1 MLQGYCN
8 GDRPAAQEA
17 GADLHISPG
26 LAKTIGTSDKEVIPV
41 RIRILIAAALAAA
54 ALTAAVSASA
64 FVSDREERSPAVL
77 DVVKNGMAAQ
87 SIDFQS
93 SDFVVEGEGALDAIV
108 VTQLPEEGV
117 LTVGGQMVGEGDV
130 IAMSAVNGLRFTPA
144 SGSEATEAG
153 FRFQPLFADGG
164 QGEEAGVEL
173 HLLSE
178 ANGAP
183 VAENLELTTYKDVA
197 VTDRFSAVD
206 PEGDL
211 LTYRLV
217 KKPARGSVTIGEDGQ
232 FVYTPYENK
241 TGKDSFTYIAMDTVG
256 NASDP
261 ATVKVKI
268 EKPDTKVTYADLDGH
283 PAHKAAIRLAEE
295 GVFVGECMG
304 GAYFFQPDAAITR
317 SEFVAMAMNAAGVE
331 SLDGVSRTG
340 FADDESIPTW
350 AKPYVSSALKCGLVQ
365 GTTDEEGRVVF
376 RADDSITT
384 AEAAVLLDR
393 VLSVTDVD
401 AQTFAADAPAWA
413 AQSAANLSTCG
424 VLPADAGLSET
435 LTRGEAAELLC
446 AALDLM
452 DSRDTGWF

>member
-1 MLQGYCN
+1 M
-8 GDRPAAQEA
+8 
-17 GADLHISPG
+17 
-26 LAKTIGTSDKEVIPV
+26 KT
-41 RIRILIAAALAAA
+41 RILIAAALVA
-54 ALTAAVSASA
+54 ALFTAALPASA
-64 FVSDREERSPAVL
+64 LFLDQEEDNPMVL
-77 DVVKNGMAAQ
+77 DVVKNGMSTQTIA
-87 SIDFQS
+87 FQA
-93 SDFVVEGEGALDAIV
+93 SDFVVEGEGALNAIV
-108 VTQLPEEGV
+108 VTGLPDPAAGF
-117 LTVGGQMVGEGDV
+117 LTVGDQRVGEGDV
-130 IAMSAVNGLRFTPA
+130 IAMTAVDGLRFTPSA
-144 SGSEATEAG
+144 APIVLETG
-153 FRFQPLFADGG
+153 FTFQPLFAGG
-164 QGEEAGVEL
+164 EPGQETGVEL
-173 HLLSE
+173 HLLTQ

-183 VAENLELTTYKDVA
+183 VAEHLELTTYKNVA
-197 VTDRFSAVD
+197 ITDRFSAVD

-217 KKPARGSVTIGEDGQ
+217 KKPARGSVTIEEDGR

-268 EKPDTKVTYADLDGH
+268 EKPDTKVTYADLSGH

-304 GAYFFQPDAAITR
+304 GEYFFQPDAAVTR
-317 SEFVAMAMNAAGVE
+317 GEFVAMAMNAAGVE
-331 SLDGVSRTG
+331 SLEGVSRTG

-401 AQTFAADAPAWA
+401 AQTFAAGAPAWA

-424 VLPADAGLSET
+424 VLPAEAGLTET
-435 LTRGEAAELLC
+435 LTRGEAAQLLC
-446 AALDLM
+446 AALDLL

>member
-1 MLQGYCN
+1 M
-8 GDRPAAQEA
+8 
-17 GADLHISPG
+17 
-26 LAKTIGTSDKEVIPV
+26 KT
-41 RIRILIAAALAAA
+41 RILTAAALAAA
-54 ALTAAVSASA
+54 LLTAALPASA
-64 FVSDREERSPAVL
+64 LFLDQEETSPTVL
-77 DVVKNGMAAQ
+77 DVVKNGMATETIA
-87 SIDFQS
+87 FQS

-108 VTQLPEEGV
+108 ITRLPEEGV
-117 LTVGGQMVGEGDV
+117 LTVGGQMVGAGDV
-130 IAMSAVNGLRFTPA
+130 IAMTAVDGLRFTPSVTPTA
-144 SGSEATEAG
+144 LETSFT
-153 FRFQPLFADGG
+153 FQPLFADGEPG
-164 QGEEAGVEL
+164 QEAGVEL
-173 HLLSE
+173 HLLTE

-183 VAENLELTTYKDVA
+183 VAENLELSTYKNVA

-217 KKPARGSVTIGEDGQ
+217 KKPARGAVTIGEDGQ

-268 EKPDTKVTYADLDGH
+268 EKPDTKVTYADLSGH

-295 GVFVGECMG
+295 GIFVGECMG
-304 GAYFFQPDAAITR
+304 GEYFFQPDVAVTR
-317 SEFVAMAMNAAGVE
+317 SEFVAMAMNAAGVA

-365 GTTDEEGRVVF
+365 GITDDEGRVVF

-424 VLPADAGLSET
+424 VLPAEAGLTDT
-435 LTRGEAAELLC
+435 LTRGEAAQLLC
-446 AALDLM
+446 AALDLL

>member
-1 MLQGYCN
+1 M
-8 GDRPAAQEA
+8 
-17 GADLHISPG
+17 
-26 LAKTIGTSDKEVIPV
+26 KT
-41 RIRILIAAALAAA
+41 RILLATALAAA
-54 ALTAAVSASA
+54 LLTAALPASA
-64 FVSDREERSPAVL
+64 LFLDQEATQPAVL
-77 DVVKNGMAAQ
+77 DVVKNGMATETIA
-87 SIDFQS
+87 FQS

-108 VTQLPEEGV
+108 ITDLPDAAAGM
-117 LTVGGQMVGEGDV
+117 LTVGDQMVGEGDV
-130 IAMSAVNGLRFTPA
+130 IAMLAVDGLRFTP
-144 SGSEATEAG
+144 SLLTELTEAS
-153 FRFQPLFADGG
+153 FRFQPLFAGG
-164 QGEEAGVEL
+164 EPGVEAGVEL
-173 HLLSE
+173 HLLSQ

-183 VAENLELTTYKDVA
+183 VAENLELSTYKNVA

-217 KKPARGSVTIGEDGQ
+217 KKPARGAVTIGEDGQ

-268 EKPDTKVTYADLDGH
+268 EKPDTKVTYADLSGH

-304 GAYFFQPDAAITR
+304 GEYFFQPDAAVTR

-331 SLDGVSRTG
+331 SLEGVSRTG

-424 VLPADAGLSET
+424 VLPADAGLTET

-446 AALDLM
+446 AALDLL